1 EDLLPAPE
9 VGRVNHDLP
18 VEPARTHQRRVEN
31 VRTVG
36 RGHDDHA
43 LRRVESVHLD
53 EELIEGLLALVV
65 GTEPRAHDP
74 GADLADRVD
83 LIEEHEGGRLLLR
96 LLEQLPNPGRAETD
110 EHLDELGAAH
120 EEERNV
126 RLTGDRPCE
135 QRLAAPRRTEQ
146 QHTLRDPTAEAL
158 ILLRVLKELD
168 DLLELLL
175 RLVDASDVG

>member
-1 EDLLPAPE
+1 M
-9 VGRVNHDLP
+9 
-18 VEPARTHQRRVEN
+18 
-31 VRTVG
+31 
-36 RGHDDHA
+36 
-43 LRRVESVHLD
+43 
-53 EELIEGLLALVV
+53 

-74 GADLADRVD
+74 GAPLADRVD

-96 LLEQLPNPGRAETD
+96 LLEQLPNPGRAEAD

-135 QRLAAPRRTEQ
+135 QRLAAPGRTKQ
-146 QHTLRDPTAEAL
+146 QHTFRYPAPEAL
-158 ILLRVLKELD
+158 ILLRVLQELD

-175 RLVDASDVG
+175 RLVDTCDVGERRLHLFAVVDLDLVLAHVEGVGRTPSNPAEQEVVGDPHQQHERQDAREE